1 MMVPPLND
9 SMSTGIAGL
18 RQLIPEQIQHL
29 GWNLRKAKQ
38 WHHKVPVRN
47 HDIIHWFVER
57 IFEISSAA
65 FWSSPSCCFAKRRNR
80 VIGSFSKGL
89 LYIRRPLVAIGKNEG
104 LGTSALKF
112 PAGPATGL
120 IGAPGQV
127 PPWLGLGEDCEVRKL
142 HDNHF
147 NIDTNSCLLGEHL
160 GVLDP
165 PTICNE
171 FIWLSVL
178 NFHSIK

>member
-65 FWSSPSCCFAKRRNR
+65 FWSSPSCCFAKRRKSYR
-80 VIGSFSKGL
+80 VIF
-89 LYIRRPLVAIGKNEG
+89 
-104 LGTSALKF
+104 LGTSLH
-112 PAGPATGL
+112 PSP
-120 IGAPGQV
+120 PGGHWEERRFRHFCIEV
-127 PPWLGLGEDCEVRKL
+127 PSWSSNRTYRCTWASSSLVRFGRRLWSPEVTWQPLQHRHKQLPLGGTSGGFR
-142 HDNHF
+142 
-147 NIDTNSCLLGEHL
+147 
-160 GVLDP
+160 
-165 PTICNE
+165 PTHN
-171 FIWLSVL
+171 L
-178 NFHSIK
+178 